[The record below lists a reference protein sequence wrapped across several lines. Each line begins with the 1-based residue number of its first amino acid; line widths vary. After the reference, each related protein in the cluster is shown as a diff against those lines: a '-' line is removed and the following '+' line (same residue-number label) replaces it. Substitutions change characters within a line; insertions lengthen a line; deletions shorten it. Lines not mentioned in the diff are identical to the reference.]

1 MNNYSKDRKEH
12 LCNYAKEIKLPVGGD
27 FQGKETR
34 WKNLILIYHESNK
47 PEIIEKYNL
56 LNGLKLDFDF
66 SKKLHRFAH
75 HLSSSQILCYNYFRP
90 TIDKNGHPYKKLID
104 VFKNRNIYFSQ
115 NAVCQFEYGGYALFP
130 MEGTEYDFHIKDK
143 ETEVFIEVKY
153 TEIAFGKANKNRKS
167 KDQQNYDEKFE
178 RIYCPMIKSCACLKD
193 KQKIDLD
200 VFLKNYQL
208 FRNVLRITDKSKYTV
223 FIFPYQHT
231 KLRKEYEQFK
241 KDFINNEYSNNV
253 IAIYWEDLMKGKEEN
268 ELYKKYFALD

>member
-1 MNNYSKDRKEH
+1 
-12 LCNYAKEIKLPVGGD
+12 
-27 FQGKETR
+27 
-34 WKNLILIYHESNK
+34 
-47 PEIIEKYNL
+47 
-56 LNGLKLDFDF
+56 
-66 SKKLHRFAH
+66 
-75 HLSSSQILCYNYFRP
+75 
-90 TIDKNGHPYKKLID
+90 
-104 VFKNRNIYFSQ
+104 
-115 NAVCQFEYGGYALFP
+115 
-130 MEGTEYDFHIKDK
+130 
-143 ETEVFIEVKY
+143 
-153 TEIAFGKANKNRKS
+153 
-167 KDQQNYDEKFE
+167 
-178 RIYCPMIKSCACLKD
+178 MIKSCACLKD